1 MFQYVTF
8 LLWVNTGLLWE
19 NGVTEYPSIQI
30 FQFQESEYVGIPPR
44 IKYNG

>member
-8 LLWVNTGLLWE
+8 LLLHWLLWE